1 MNPVQ
6 RLFRHRTFS
15 IIGILAL
22 FFLFNIVLVLNILI
36 ARYMSGTDSGL
47 SVPLVSSHVTE

>member
-1 MNPVQ
+1 MNLVQ
-6 RLFRHRTFS
+6 QLFRHRTFS